1 MLIIQ
6 FAAVAII
13 VALDQL
19 VKLWTVNNLEM
30 HRGFPVIE
38 NIFDIYRTSNT
49 GAAWSI
55 LEGQT
60 WLLVLVSAV
69 ASIAMVYILASRKIK
84 SNVGNWAIALVLA
97 GALGNLIDRI
107 FRGGEVVDMF
117 CFRFIDFPVFNV
129 ADIAVTFGAILLFIF
144 LIFIYDDKSEKK
156 KQ

>member
-19 VKLWTVNNLEM
+19 VKLWTVNSLEM
-30 HRGFPVIE
+30 YRGFPVIE
-38 NIFDIYRTSNT
+38 NIFAIYRTSNT
-49 GAAWSI
+49 GAAWSM
-55 LEGQT
+55 LEGYT
-60 WLLVLVSAV
+60 WLLILVSAV
-69 ASIAMVYILASRKIK
+69 ASVAMVYILASRKIK
-84 SNVGNWAIALVLA
+84 SNVGNWGIALILA
-97 GALGNLIDRI
+97 GALGNLIDRA

-117 CFRFIDFPVFNV
+117 QFKFIDFPVFNV

-156 KQ
+156 KK